1 MSSTH
6 RRPAEIDRERLINSN
21 LSLARAVARR
31 YAGRGAELD
40 DLVQVGALGLIKAAD
55 HFDPDR
61 GVAFKTFAMPRI
73 EGEIRH
79 HLRDKTASLRIPR
92 ELQRMG
98 GELRRRHGE
107 LAAKLGRSPTIA
119 ELAGA
124 LGIDESEIEQALEAE
139 RAREAIPISED
150 PAAETAASSEPVD
163 ISEDRLLLADSVRTL
178 DERERRIVY
187 LRFHADLTERQIA
200 HELGIS
206 QAHVSRL
213 LSGALTKLRRELG
226 EPGAGEPAG
235 DTTRPA
241 VISRAREPE
250 MAGDKAPAGKL
261 EPVGAQQT
269 VAKQLEVRYHVDVKP
284 ERNGDRE
291 WWTASVEGLPDCSA
305 RGATREEA
313 VERLQ
318 PVMESWLSTTLAEAR
333 GTPEPNT
340 DEPSAD
346 EPSADEP
353 SADEPST
360 DASKHKQSSSHSG
373 RFLVRM
379 PRELH
384 GQLAQAAERKHVS
397 LNRFVTDA
405 LAASVKSPRQT
416 TTTEQSQAEAS
427 PAPSPA
433 RSLRIALAAN
443 LVVVVI
449 AALLAVALLVLAL
462 ERGI

>member
-1 MSSTH
+1 MSSIH

-21 LSLARAVARR
+21 LSLARAAARR

-40 DLVQVGALGLIKAAD
+40 DLVQIGALGLIKAAD

-98 GELRRRHGE
+98 GELRRRRSE
-107 LAAKLGRSPTIA
+107 LAAELGRSPTVA

-124 LGIDESEIEQALEAE
+124 LDTDESEIERALVAE

-150 PAAETAASSEPVD
+150 QTAETAPSSERVD

-178 DERERRIVY
+178 DDRERRIVY

-200 HELGIS
+200 RELGIS

-226 EPGAGEPAG
+226 EPGAGEPTG
-235 DTTRPA
+235 DTTRQA
-241 VISRAREPE
+241 VISRDRDPE
-250 MAGDKAPAGKL
+250 MAGDTAAGGKL
-261 EPVGAQQT
+261 APVGAQQT

-284 ERNGDRE
+284 ERTGDRE

-305 RGATREEA
+305 HGATPEEA
-313 VERLQ
+313 IERLQ

-333 GTPEPNT
+333 GTPEPN
-340 DEPSAD
+340 AD

-353 SADEPST
+353 TVDEPSA
-360 DASKHKQSSSHSG
+360 DVSKRKQSSSHSG

-379 PRELH
+379 PRDLH
-384 GQLAQAAERKHVS
+384 EQLAEAAERDHVS

-416 TTTEQSQAEAS
+416 TTTEQPQARAS
-427 PAPSPA
+427 PAPAPA

>member
-1 MSSTH
+1 MSSTD
-6 RRPAEIDRERLINSN
+6 RRPAGIDRERLINSN

-107 LAAKLGRSPTIA
+107 LAAELGRSPTVS

-124 LGIDESEIEQALEAE
+124 LGTDESEVERALEAE

-150 PAAETAASSEPVD
+150 PVSETTSSERLD

-178 DERERRIVY
+178 DDRERQIVY

-213 LSGALTKLRRELG
+213 LSGVLTKLRHELG
-226 EPGAGEPAG
+226 DRGDGEAAG
-235 DTTRPA
+235 DITRKG
-241 VISRAREPE
+241 VISREGEPE
-250 MAGDKAPAGKL
+250 TTADQSEADAAKSLASAGDKAAGGKL
-261 EPVGAQQT
+261 APVGAQQS
-269 VAKQLEVRYHVDVKP
+269 VAKHLEVRYHVDVKP

-291 WWTASVEGLPDCSA
+291 SWTASVEGLPDCSA
-305 RGATREEA
+305 RGATAEEA

-346 EPSADEP
+346 IA
-353 SADEPST
+353 
-360 DASKHKQSSSHSG
+360 KRKQNSSHSG

-384 GQLAQAAERKHVS
+384 QQLAQAAERKHVS

-405 LAASVKSPRQT
+405 LAASVERPAQT
-416 TTTEQSQAEAS
+416 TTTTQPQADAS
-427 PAPSPA
+427 PAPSPG